1 MQKRLYALARIWLLM
16 SLLISLSCN
25 LEWGGDDTVSS
36 NIDTC
41 QTVDVELVSVSSGG
55 SQANGN
61 SENPSISSD
70 GQFIA
75 FISEATNL
83 VLNDSN
89 GVKDV
94 FVHDRDTGDT
104 ERVSLS
110 SSGTET
116 DDESF
121 ADCTR
126 NASSD

>member
-1 MQKRLYALARIWLLM
+1 MKRTEMQKRLYALARIWLLM
-16 SLLISLSCN
+16 SLFISSSCK

-83 VLNDSN
+83 VLNDS
-89 GVKDV
+89 
-94 FVHDRDTGDT
+94 
-104 ERVSLS
+104 
-110 SSGTET
+110 
-116 DDESF
+116 
-121 ADCTR
+121 
-126 NASSD
+126 